1 MDRKSGNLKIG
12 VKIGNGSFSI
22 KSKEGL
28 EKPIPDISW
37 YIISLGPF
45 LGTCFFP

>member
-1 MDRKSGNLKIG
+1 MDRKSGNLKIR
-12 VKIGNGSFSI
+12 VKIGNGSFPV

-37 YIISLGPF
+37 SSISLGPF
-45 LGTCFFP
+45 LGTFFSP

>member
-1 MDRKSGNLKIG
+1 MDRKSGNLKKG
-12 VKIGNGSFSI
+12 VKIGNGSFSV

-37 YIISLGPF
+37 SVVSAGENKI
-45 LGTCFFP
+45 